1 VIDLDAYFARIGFD
15 GPRAPTLATLNAIV
29 HAHVKAIP
37 FENLDVLLGLPID
50 LAPAALEQKLIHG
63 RRGGYCFEC
72 RRARETAG
80 I

>member
-1 VIDLDAYFARIGFD
+1 
-15 GPRAPTLATLNAIV
+15 
-29 HAHVKAIP
+29 VKAIP